1 MPKNTLQQE
10 TNKSAGSVADV
21 PCTECKRPTK
31 HKVLT
36 SVDISG
42 EDWYQSSSVQYN
54 VHHQI
59 VQCQGCETVT
69 FRTSST
75 NSEDFEHNDY
85 EGNFEYVETLVLYP
99 SRNEGRVSIK
109 DSHILPANV
118 QRIYDETIKAMN
130 NEQPV
135 LAGMGIRALV
145 ETICKDKQAEGSNL
159 EKKVDALV
167 RIGVLTTDGATILH
181 QIRTLGNVAA
191 HEVKPHKFD
200 QLSLALDVCEHLL
213 QGVYLLTYYAQR
225 TFK

>member
-1 MPKNTLQQE
+1 MPKNVHEQE
-10 TNKSAGSVADV
+10 LNKSAGTVVDV
-21 PCTECKRPTK
+21 PCSECKRPTK
-31 HKVLT
+31 HKVLA

-42 EDWYQSSSVQYN
+42 EDWYQGSSVQYN

-69 FRTSST
+69 FRIASS
-75 NSEDFEHNDY
+75 NSEDFEPIDH
-85 EGNFEYVETLVLYP
+85 EGNYGYVESLVLYP
-99 SRNEGRVSIK
+99 SRNEGRIPIK
-109 DSHILPANV
+109 DSHILPQNV

-135 LAGMGIRALV
+135 LAGIGIRALV
-145 ETICKDKQAEGSNL
+145 ETICKDKQAVGTNL
-159 EKKVDALV
+159 EQKVDALV
-167 RIGVLTTDGATILH
+167 KIGVLTTDGATILH

-191 HEVKPHKFD
+191 HEVKPHKFN